1 MARRRQFRG
10 SPGVR
15 RRTGWEV
22 GVGDIDSIL
31 TVTAPSVSI
40 IGNGLVALSDG
51 LTLIRTRGVIQL
63 ITTSND
69 IALGGFT
76 GAFGICIV
84 SEDAFA
90 VGATAV
96 PDPVADSGWDGWLWH
111 QFFSLLQGSVFSA
124 QVSAGSGNLQIEI
137 DSKAMRKMRGEDL
150 LILVGEFL
158 ESGVAS
164 MSVVADTRMLFK
176 LP

>member
-1 MARRRQFRG
+1 MARRRQFQTAQ
-10 SPGVR
+10 R

-22 GVGDIDSIL
+22 GVGDIDAIL

-40 IGNGLVALSDG
+40 IGDGVILASDG
-51 LTLIRTRGVIQL
+51 FTLIRTRGIIQL

-76 GAFGICIV
+76 GAFGICKV
-84 SEDAFA
+84 TRDAFD
-90 VGATAV
+90 VGVTAV
-96 PDPVADSGWDGWLWH
+96 PDPVADSTWDGWLWH
-111 QFFSLLQGSVFSA
+111 TFFSLLQGSVFSA
-124 QVSAGSGNLQIEI
+124 QVSAGSGNMQIVI
-137 DSKAMRKMRGEDL
+137 DSKAMRKAAENEVF
-150 LILVGEFL
+150 ILVGEFL